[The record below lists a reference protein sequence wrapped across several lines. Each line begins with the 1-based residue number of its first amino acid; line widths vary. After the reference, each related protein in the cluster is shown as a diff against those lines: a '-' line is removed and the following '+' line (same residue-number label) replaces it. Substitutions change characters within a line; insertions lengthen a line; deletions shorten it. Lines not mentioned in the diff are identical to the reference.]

1 MAANAA
7 AIAVEEGSTDAE
19 LELLRLENDT
29 LRRKL
34 AGLEESLTN
43 VEQRYA
49 SSLASN
55 FDAMDEKMKRDDH
68 AAVIASGGSHA
79 SRSRAGH
86 GGGSD
91 ADFEPSLENL
101 RGLLHQIEAAKSEA
115 MQFHEIGKEQLA
127 DDVQHLYRLLKR
139 TRAERAQMAFRVEDL
154 EMQLAIEKRRSAELA
169 ITVEAGE
176 KAFLQVN
183 QRDRDLAEKR
193 IRKAEEKAHRR
204 EAEIEVLFNWV
215 SERQRCLVTTADA
228 LTSRIKSAEADSQR
242 VAETAVSDA
251 MAQVE
256 ELRSDLEAI
265 AARP

>member
-1 MAANAA
+1 MAAEA
-7 AIAVEEGSTDAE
+7 GPDAE

-43 VEQRYA
+43 VEQRYSA
-49 SSLASN
+49 SLQSN
-55 FDAMDEKMKRDDH
+55 FESVDERLRAEDN
-68 AAVIASGGSHA
+68 AAVAKKGSVACGAS
-79 SRSRAGH
+79 
-86 GGGSD
+86 SD

-101 RGLLHQIEAAKSEA
+101 RGLLAKIEAAKSEA

-154 EMQLAIEKRRSAELA
+154 EMQLAIEKRKSAELA
-169 ITVEAGE
+169 ITIEAGE

-183 QRDRDLAEKR
+183 QRDRELAEKR

-204 EAEIEVLFNWV
+204 EAEIEVLFQWV
-215 SERQRCLVTTADA
+215 GERQRCLVTTADA
-228 LTSRIKSAEADSQR
+228 LSTRIKTAEADSRR
-242 VAETAVSDA
+242 VAEVAVNDA

-265 AARP
+265 AAKP

>member
-1 MAANAA
+1 MALEA
-7 AIAVEEGSTDAE
+7 GPDAE

-34 AGLEESLTN
+34 AGLEESLST
-43 VEQRYA
+43 VEQRYTA
-49 SSLASN
+49 SLQSN
-55 FDAMDEKMKRDDH
+55 FEAMDERLKAEDA
-68 AAVIASGGSHA
+68 AAVSKKGSAGGAS
-79 SRSRAGH
+79 
-86 GGGSD
+86 SD

-101 RGLLHQIEAAKSEA
+101 RGLLSKIEAAKSEA

-154 EMQLAIEKRRSAELA
+154 EMQLAIEKRKSAELA

-183 QRDRDLAEKR
+183 QRDRELAEKR

-204 EAEIEVLFNWV
+204 EAEIEVLFAWV
-215 SERQRCLVTTADA
+215 GERQRCLVATADA
-228 LTSRIKSAEADSQR
+228 LNSRIKSAEADSRR
-242 VAETAVSDA
+242 VAEAAVNDA

-265 AARP
+265 AAKP